1 MCTYRSAIRAAV
13 GFGIGNGPNKRL
25 EIYFRVNWTYFGET
39 QKLQYVNTVV
49 QISVV
54 LDVENITT
62 KVQYVPFRRS
72 FIPIQLLTEK
82 TIHIL

>member
-13 GFGIGNGPNKRL
+13 GFGIGNGPNERL
-25 EIYFRVNWTYFGET
+25 EIYFRVNWTFFGET
-39 QKLQYVNTVV
+39 QKVQYVN
-49 QISVV
+49 SANKCRFGF
-54 LDVENITT
+54 ENITT

-72 FIPIQLLTEK
+72 FIPIQLLTEE

>member
-39 QKLQYVNTVV
+39 QKVQYVN
-49 QISVV
+49 SAH
-54 LDVENITT
+54 
-62 KVQYVPFRRS
+62 KCRFGC
-72 FIPIQLLTEK
+72 
-82 TIHIL
+82 